1 MPCRR
6 VLVSFIMVVPSRYD
20 GLEWLL
26 LFLQHYDSPDNN
38 VNTPFDFTAE
48 NYKKV
53 HEILK
58 RYPKNYKQSAV
69 MPLLDLAQR
78 QVKFVSI
85 LSQLVWQLYSPSCY
99 EQSS

>member
-1 MPCRR
+1 MWK
-6 VLVSFIMVVPSRYD
+6 FDM
-20 GLEWLL
+20 
-26 LFLQHYDSPDNN
+26 QHYDSPDNN
-38 VNTPFDFTAE
+38 VDTPFDFTAE

-78 QVKFVSI
+78 QVLF
-85 LSQLVWQLYSPSCY
+85 PSREYMICCRLLAIIFLLLL
-99 EQSS
+99 